1 MNYGVQTK
9 MQRNIHPMAEYI
21 DALVTCEL
29 AMMLAIKDKKNP
41 NLTVRLCSAIMSLKC
56 SDSRNKQLFLGVSK
70 SESPAVMIYQ
80 FRTMLDEQLSL

>member
-1 MNYGVQTK
+1 MK

-21 DALVTCEL
+21 DSLVTCEL
-29 AMMLAIKDKKNP
+29 AMMMAIKDGKNP
-41 NLTVRLCSAIMSLKC
+41 NLSVRLCSARMSLKC

-80 FRTMLDEQLSL
+80 FRTMLDEEISK